1 VSFDYSKLRG
11 KIKEHCGTQAVLAQR
26 MGLSHAALS
35 DKLNEKSDFSRNEIS
50 KMCDILNIP
59 RSEIDV
65 YFFTEV
71 VKKT

>member
-50 KMCDILNIP
+50 KMCDILGIP